1 MRNEKKVKT
10 SHNDIL
16 GISNVFYLKHDVS
29 KMSENNIVNM
39 FYVASC
45 IKVTTVHI
53 KWENTPYMNPRHINT
68 ENCRCRGKIKT
79 RLGLG
84 NVVLNN

>member
-1 MRNEKKVKT
+1 MRKKLKQAIMTFWV
-10 SHNDIL
+10 SLMCFI
-16 GISNVFYLKHDVS
+16 YKHDVS
-29 KMSENNIVNM
+29 KMSENNIVNI

-53 KWENTPYMNPRHINT
+53 KWENTPYMNPRYINT
-68 ENCRCRGKIKT
+68 ENCRRRGKIKT